1 MSVDIPKNALINSDA
16 QPVPFNCTIDIENK
30 HNHPVNSL
38 YALIVLN
45 ISEETHGNVKWN
57 QINYF

>member
-1 MSVDIPKNALINSDA
+1 MSVDIPKSALINSDA

-38 YALIVLN
+38 NALIV
-45 ISEETHGNVKWN
+45 
-57 QINYF
+57 

>member
-38 YALIVLN
+38 HALIVLN
-45 ISEETHGNVKWN
+45 ISEETHGNVK
-57 QINYF
+57 